1 MFDTELILEQGRPAS
16 GAGRAEKEMGLYDFL
31 DNLGV
36 SYARIDHAPAM
47 TMADCEKTD
56 QVLGVSM
63 CKNLFLCN
71 RQGTAFYLLLM
82 PGDKPFRT
90 KVLSAAL
97 GVARLS
103 FGAPDK
109 MEELLG
115 VLPGSATVLGLMHD
129 KEKAVTLL
137 VDREVL
143 SGEYIGCHPLVNTAS
158 LRIKISDLLEKILPA
173 TGHAPVVVDLPREV
187 EILS

>member
-1 MFDTELILEQGRPAS
+1 MCDTELILEQGRPAS
-16 GAGRAEKEMGLYDFL
+16 VAGRAQKEIEIYDFL

-36 SYARIDHAPAM
+36 PYARVDHAPAM

-56 QVLGVSM
+56 QVLGTAM
-63 CKNLFLCN
+63 CKNLFLAN

-90 KVLSAAL
+90 KNLSAVL

-103 FGAPDK
+103 FGTPEK

-115 VLPGSATVLGLMHD
+115 VLPGSATVLGLAYD
-129 KEKAVTLL
+129 REKVVTL
-137 VDREVL
+137 VIDRAVL
-143 SGEYIGCHPLVNTAS
+143 SGEYIGCHPMVNTAS
-158 LRIKISDLLEKILPA
+158 LRIKTVDLLEKILPA
-173 TGHAPVVVDLPREV
+173 TGHAPVLVDLPRET
-187 EILS
+187 E